1 MGQTLADL
9 LDANIQTVR
18 RGVLPKIFQLNRDY
32 GVQRICGNSETHRIT
47 KTNGGED
54 FRAPIQFAPPG
65 NFGVGDLDGGNMGL
79 GTAFNVNQ
87 FLQTFFTVK
96 MGFQMTYAA
105 AKGTATSDQSV
116 VNAWQMTMQQGL
128 PNMARYEDAAWHN
141 IGGSDGQVAVA
152 TAFSGDGTGGT
163 YTLDT
168 DMGARM
174 MIPYQPFEI
183 DNGATWK
190 TGQTDVSPDYLPYVN
205 AGGVDYQN
213 RQITFTCPVT
223 LTGGNVPA
231 AGDILY
237 FAGATP
243 SGTPTFLQ
251 GLHYANT
258 TTTSGNYLGLSRTTF
273 PSINSSAV
281 TTGGNLTPAMVLQL
295 IQLIRI
301 RAGNAVGPD
310 LVGLVPPH
318 QIAAMNA
325 QVQAMQQYYRTQRT
339 ESQIDPLPSVQLDG
353 GIDYGGV
360 THYYD
365 ALEIA
370 TQIDYCN
377 KKDWVRV
384 YYDDKVAADFY
395 RNLGSNEMF
404 FPLYS
409 TNGTPNATVLFY
421 LISTLNYANINPQNS
436 GLITDLTIPQGYDF

>member
-1 MGQTLADL
+1 MAQTLTDL

-18 RGVLPKIFQLNRDY
+18 KGALPMIYQLNSNLAS
-32 GVQRICGNSETHRIT
+32 QRVCKNSETHRIT

-54 FRAPIQFAPPG
+54 FRAPIELAPPG
-65 NFGVGDLDGGNMGL
+65 NFGVGNLDGGNLGL
-79 GTAFNVNQ
+79 GTGFNVNQ
-87 FLQTFFTVK
+87 FLQTYFTVK
-96 MGFQMTYAA
+96 MGFQLTYASI
-105 AKGTATSDQSV
+105 KGTATSDQSV
-116 VNAWQMTMQQGL
+116 VNAWQTTMQQGL

-141 IGGSDGQVAVA
+141 LGGDDGQVAVV

-190 TGQTDVSPDYLPYVN
+190 TGQAGVSPDYLPYVN
-205 AGGVDYQN
+205 AGGVDYEN

-223 LTGGNVPA
+223 LTGGNIPA

-237 FAGATP
+237 FGGATP

-251 GLHYANT
+251 GLHYVNT

-273 PSINSSAV
+273 PVINSSTV

-301 RAGNAVGPD
+301 RQGNQTSPD
-310 LVGLVPPH
+310 LIGLVAPQ
-318 QIAAMNA
+318 QIAAMNS
-325 QVQAMQQYYRTQRT
+325 QVQAMQQYYRTQT
-339 ESQIDPLPSVQLDG
+339 TQGQIDPLPSVQLDG
-353 GIDYGGV
+353 GIIYGGV

-365 ALEIA
+365 ALEFA
-370 TQIDYCN
+370 NQIDYCSV
-377 KKDWVRV
+377 KDWGRV

-395 RNLGSNEMF
+395 RNPGNSEMF

-421 LISTLNYANINPQNS
+421 LISTLNYFNLCPANS
-436 GLITDLTIPQGYDF
+436 GVITDLSTPSGYDW